1 MEVLLN
7 PLFIPETGGSVS
19 LKDVLDA
26 TPAESQEE
34 TRVMQS
40 IEQYDPTGSSS
51 RHFDQATS
59 IPAELAASL
68 SVVSEEEEGLSS
80 ASAAH
85 PQTVEDELFAFTTS
99 INKIHFDQVTG
110 EDDDA
115 PPPAEIFRDNDKK
128 ANTQFDVFAAD
139 AGKLFHRFHKRLPP
153 KPQSS
158 SSGDYLEDGRRST
171 HQRMTHGGVE
181 KLRDFRDLVV
191 SNKAY
196 TFAYVKNTLLF
207 VIIPATGLACL

>member
-7 PLFIPETGGSVS
+7 PLFIPETGVSVS

-80 ASAAH
+80 ALAH

-153 KPQSS
+153 IKPQSS
-158 SSGDYLEDGRRST
+158 SSGENIEDGRRSA
-171 HQRMTHGGVE
+171 HKRMAHGGVE
-181 KLRDFRDLVV
+181 KLRDFRYLVV

-196 TFAYVKNTLLF
+196 TFAYIKNTLLF
-207 VIIPATGLACL
+207 VILPATGLACL

>member
-1 MEVLLN
+1 MLLN
-7 PLFIPETGGSVS
+7 PLFIPETGVSVS

-26 TPAESQEE
+26 TPAESREE

-40 IEQYDPTGSSS
+40 IEQFDPTGSSS
-51 RHFDQATS
+51 RHFDKATS
-59 IPAELAASL
+59 IPAELAAPL
-68 SVVSEEEEGLSS
+68 SVVSQEEEGLSS
-80 ASAAH
+80 ASAH
-85 PQTVEDELFAFTTS
+85 PQTVEDELFVFTTS
-99 INKIHFDQVTG
+99 INKIHFDQVTS

-115 PPPAEIFRDNDKK
+115 PPPAEIFRDNDKT
-128 ANTQFDVFAAD
+128 ANRQFDVFAAD
-139 AGKLFHRFHKRLPP
+139 AGKLFRRFHKRLPP

-158 SSGDYLEDGRRST
+158 SSGDNLEDGRRNT
-171 HQRMTHGGVE
+171 RERMTHGGVE

-196 TFAYVKNTLLF
+196 TSAYVKYTLLF